1 MSGMGREF
9 KLSSRCRAMCIAPD
23 DDSKESKQQTNKR
36 VMAYHRNVMNNIESQ
51 VKWVFRIATTTLLV
65 LTYLVS

>member
-1 MSGMGREF
+1 
-9 KLSSRCRAMCIAPD
+9 MCIAPD